1 MLACPVYVAAVDL
14 SCKAFHISWLIDV
27 LIVIIGT

>member
-1 MLACPVYVAAVDL
+1 MQACPVYVAAVDL
-14 SCKAFHISWLIDV
+14 SCKASHISLLIDV